1 MGPENQKILVLDDEA
16 LIAFDLA
23 ATVANLGYAV
33 AGPAISL
40 DEGFRIFEAEN
51 PDLALLDIDVDG
63 SPVWPLARKLAAKG
77 CRLVFVSADV
87 SHSQLCDEFS
97 RSPLIEKPASPA
109 QIGEAIS
116 AAGGLH

>member
-1 MGPENQKILVLDDEA
+1 MAGEPQTVFVLDDEA

-23 ATVANLGYAV
+23 ATVANLGYDV
-33 AGPAISL
+33 VGPAISL
-40 DEGFRIFEAEN
+40 DEGFEMLEESD

-63 SPVWPLARKLAAKG
+63 RPVWPLARKMARMG

-87 SHSQLCDEFS
+87 SHTQLMEEFS

-109 QIGEAIS
+109 QISQAI
-116 AAGGLH
+116 ADAGGAH